1 MSSFA
6 KSGTTEALNK
16 ITMAV
21 PSAIACSKPDGI
33 CHNTFNDGTK
43 SAIASYCG
51 SLQVFKD
58 SGFITNC
65 RNLEKHLEK
74 ICACS

>member
-1 MSSFA
+1 MPFA
-6 KSGTTEALNK
+6 ESGTTEASDK
-16 ITMAV
+16 ITIAV
-21 PSAIACSKPDGI
+21 LNAIACSKPDGS

-58 SGFITNC
+58 SGFITNW
-65 RNLEKHLEK
+65 RNLEKQLEK
-74 ICACS
+74 ICASS